1 MGTIQIRFTDA
12 TLGSGNRQQIYNGY
26 LRQGYTDLMVAIVAN
41 DTRTALK
48 LIEEGRDL
56 NAKNNIGM
64 TALMLATLQTYPIM
78 RWILSETKPTYIE
91 ETVEALIRKGAL
103 INERDAQGYT
113 ALGYAKARDHRS
125 VIEMLER
132 NGAIE

>member
-1 MGTIQIRFTDA
+1 MGTTQIRFTRD
-12 TLGSGNRQQIYNGY
+12 TLGSWDRQQVYNGY
-26 LRQGYTDLMVAIVAN
+26 LRQGYTDLMVAIVAK

-78 RWILSETKPTYIE
+78 EWLFSETKPNYIE
-91 ETVEALIRKGAL
+91 VTVGALVRKRVL
-103 INERDAQGYT
+103 INERDAQGFT

-125 VIEMLER
+125 VIELLER